1 MTYIIKSS
9 HKYISFQES
18 NFNKRNLIKSLTL
31 MSHLYSLL
39 SSIIFLLYFITFYYI
54 YNQISNNFFLQLL
67 VPIICLSNLSGCFKQ

>member
-39 SSIIFLLYFITFYYI
+39 SSIIFLLYFIIFYYN
-54 YNQISNNFFLQLL
+54 NQI
-67 VPIICLSNLSGCFKQ
+67 